1 MPTAPKKKVSALKKK
16 MTSWFDMKTIPIAP
30 KNISLDKDTVT
41 EALLHSRVDQ
51 ADLDD
56 SAEMMLTL
64 IEKEV
69 ALLDGDYSK
78 VFIGGYGE
86 GASVAIAA
94 FLKFKGDKET
104 EKHLGGVLGLNGM
117 QALNYTKV
125 IKFDDSKKG

>member
-1 MPTAPKKKVSALKKK
+1 
-16 MTSWFDMKTIPIAP
+16 MTSWFDIKKIPIAP
-30 KNISLDKDTVT
+30 KNITLDKDTVT
-41 EALLHSRVDQ
+41 EPLLHSRVDQ

-64 IEKEV
+64 VEKEV

-86 GASVAIAA
+86 GASVALAA

-117 QALNYTKV
+117 QALNYTKA